1 MAEETF
7 AETDGVYDDMMGGY
21 DSPDI
26 KYVTIDGERYR
37 TGSKLRDRVGPAITY
52 NSGTMLSGAAD
63 LFRVTSDATY
73 QTDLAELTD
82 NSFAYF
88 AKPEAAKP
96 GCYTFDVSGF
106 CNWFN
111 GVLMRGYVDAYSTHT
126 AAASCIEAFQNN
138 LDYAYENY
146 QYKHMLPTNL
156 LVGGTKLKRTR
167 TTWKE
172 CSLLLLP
179 PNMQCWRIMNGARN
193 NFKINGL

>member
-1 MAEETF
+1 MLRP
-7 AETDGVYDDMMGGY
+7 DGVYDDMMGGY

-63 LFRVTSDATY
+63 LLRATGDAAY
-73 QTDLAELTD
+73 RTDLAELTD

-88 AKPEAAKP
+88 AKPDATKP
-96 GCYTFDVSGF
+96 GCYTFDISGF

-111 GVLMRGYVDAYSTHT
+111 GVLMRGYVDAYSAHT
-126 AAASCIEAFQNN
+126 VAASCIEAFQNN

-146 QYKHMLPTNL
+146 QYKHMFPLTCWWAGIKPK
-156 LVGGTKLKRTR
+156 GPRTM
-167 TTWKE
+167 WKA
-172 CSLLLLP
+172 CSLLLLQP
-179 PNMQCWRIMNGARN
+179 SMQCWRIMNGAKN
-193 NFKINGL
+193 NFKNNGL